1 MLSSQVNLP
10 AVLGKRNGRLMRKL
24 PISTLTQADGCAPT
38 GGLNKMGGSKPP
50 PCSLLS
56 LHKAMTLQA
65 MTLHRV
71 ILVGMGLHKAKP
83 PVHPVLGTLGA
94 NPHKS
99 LSKATIEIGNLGG
112 GIGQLA
118 TEQKL
123 STSGSLTKAGKAG
136 RAGLAGHSQQPPQSL
151 NKAHGHSLPHQQS
164 LGKASQGHLQGQ
176 GMRHPSGPVGGT

>member
-1 MLSSQVNLP
+1 
-10 AVLGKRNGRLMRKL
+10 
-24 PISTLTQADGCAPT
+24 
-38 GGLNKMGGSKPP
+38 
-50 PCSLLS
+50 
-56 LHKAMTLQA
+56 
-65 MTLHRV
+65 
-71 ILVGMGLHKAKP
+71 MGLRKAKP
-83 PVHPVLGTLGA
+83 PVHPVLGILGA

-136 RAGLAGHSQQPPQSL
+136 RAGLADHSQQPPQSL
-151 NKAHGHSLPHQQS
+151 DKAHGHSLLHQQS